1 MEELEY
7 LYKSIPAYSTN
18 EYKVAERNIDLKII
32 PENLPPGDIVFTAE
46 DTRNLLCKKKNMSVS
61 EFLKTK
67 AGLDLKKSI
76 ISAIKTDGIFQVI
89 ESMVDIAIADEMRK
103 SIESKEYDPLREYME
118 SQNWESFSID
128 YRDMLLTRNEGY
140 YKKPKLSSD
149 TTVSQLK
156 KQIKHCKNPLEK
168 RNLEK
173 QLNALYKERKN
184 KSWINKSLEN
194 KQNAMN

>member
-1 MEELEY
+1 MDELEY

-46 DTRNLLCKKKNMSVS
+46 DTRNLLCNGKNMSVS

-67 AGLDLKKSI
+67 AGLDLRKSI
-76 ISAIKTDGIFQVI
+76 INAIETDRVFQLI
-89 ESMVDIAIADEMRK
+89 ESVLDIAIADEMRR
-103 SIESKEYDPLREYME
+103 SKCDPLHEYMQ
-118 SQNWESFSID
+118 SQNWKSFSSD
-128 YRDMLLTRNEGY
+128 CHDMLLTVNEGY
-140 YKKPKLSSD
+140 YQKPKLSLD
-149 TTVSQLK
+149 ITVSQLK

-173 QLNALYKERKN
+173 QLNGLYKERK
-184 KSWINKSLEN
+184 
-194 KQNAMN
+194 KQKHEKQ